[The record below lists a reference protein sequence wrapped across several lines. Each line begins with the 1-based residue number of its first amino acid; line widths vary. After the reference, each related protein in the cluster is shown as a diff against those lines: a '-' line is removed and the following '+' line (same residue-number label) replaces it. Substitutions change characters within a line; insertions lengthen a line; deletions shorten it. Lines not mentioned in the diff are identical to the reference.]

1 MATEQPL
8 APAAAPEVPIWWR
21 VHDVAIGILAGF
33 GVGVIAGLFATR
45 LVETNVIVAVG
56 GAIGAILG
64 AVALWRSRR
73 QDGGFVN
80 AIVVIAWV
88 ALGLSA
94 VFLTV
99 LVLAILNFE

>member
-8 APAAAPEVPIWWR
+8 APPAAPAVPVWWR

-45 LVETNVIVAVG
+45 LVETNVVVAVG
-56 GAIGAILG
+56 GAIGALLG

-73 QDGGFVN
+73 QPGGFVN
-80 AIVVIAWV
+80 AIVIIAWV

-94 VFLTV
+94 LFLTV